1 MKEIKFNKNNLF
13 TDCNDI
19 DISNVSASGMYALL
33 FDVPSTTY
41 FVTPLSAASGIGA
54 AVVPVV
60 RTNNPTIGANDVN
73 ENISALDAA
82 IGVTPTSTNVIAAAN
97 SVNTNLSLVDAA
109 IHNLQN
115 TTSATIAAAGANQ
128 TNGTPITTSIAVVS
142 AANATKCVVLP
153 SASSSKSIT
162 IYNITA
168 AENLVIFPAVG
179 EVLNGKA
186 ANASCTLVL
195 AGGVSECICTYAGAG
210 AWTIT
215 AVVGTVS

>member
-19 DISNVSASGMYALL
+19 DASAVSTAGVYELTFDPPSGVYTVTPVSSAS
-33 FDVPSTTY
+33 
-41 FVTPLSAASGIGA
+41 IGA
-54 AVVPVV
+54 AVTPIV
-60 RTNNPTIGANDVN
+60 RTNNPTIGANTVN
-73 ENISALDAA
+73 ANISALDAA

-115 TTSATIAAAGANQ
+115 TTSATIAAAGTNQ

>member
-19 DISNVSASGMYALL
+19 DASAVSTAGVYELTFDPPSGVYTVTLVSSAS
-33 FDVPSTTY
+33 
-41 FVTPLSAASGIGA
+41 IGA
-54 AVVPVV
+54 AVTPIV
-60 RTNNPTIGANDVN
+60 RTNNPTIGANTVN
-73 ENISALDAA
+73 ANISALDAA